1 MNSTTQR
8 RLRNTAKHYN
18 KMKHGWEIKKLGEV
32 FDLQMGKTPSRDNG
46 DYWGGDNV
54 WVAISDLQDKY
65 IGESKEHITDK
76 ALIETKIK
84 KVKAGT
90 TIMSFKLSVGR
101 AAITTQDLYTNEA
114 IMAFNLNEG
123 YDLIA
128 DYIYYY
134 LKGYKWQGANK
145 AVMGLTLNKASISQ
159 NHIAI
164 PPREEQERIVA
175 ELDCLSGV
183 IERKREQLKQFDA
196 LAQSIFYQMFGNPI
210 ANEKGWEVK
219 KLEEVCNKITDGT
232 HDTPERL
239 SSGVKFI
246 TGKHIRA
253 GIIDYDNSDYVLKE
267 IHDEIYARCNP
278 EYGDVLY
285 TNIGAN
291 LGTAAI
297 NVVRYEFSMKNV
309 ALLKVKKDIING
321 YYLQSY
327 LNDEEVKDDIINN
340 FSNGGAQKFLSLKM
354 IAKISIPLPPLV
366 LQQEFA
372 DKIEAIEKQKEL
384 IKQSITQTEELFNS
398 RMDYYFN

>member
-1 MNSTTQR
+1 
-8 RLRNTAKHYN
+8 
-18 KMKHGWEIKKLGEV
+18 MKQGWEIKKLGEV

-76 ALIETKIK
+76 ALTETKIK

-183 IERKREQLKQFDA
+183 IERKREQLQQLDA
-196 LAQSIFYQMFGNPI
+196 LAQSIFYQMFGDPI
-210 ANEKGWEVK
+210 TNEKGWETSQFDNACE
-219 KLEEVCNKITDGT
+219 LITDFVAAGSFADIK
-232 HDTPERL
+232 HN
-239 SSGVKFI
+239 VKYIDRPDFAQL
-246 TGKHIRA
+246 IRTTD
-253 GIIDYDNSDYVLKE
+253 IKNQFTKSDYVYVSESAFNYLWRVKLDKESIILPNVGVNCGEVYYITPTMLPYKNNVLGPNAILVRSNKENNRYLSFLFKTSYFQYQLRTIVNAVGQPKFNKTELK
-267 IHDEIYARCNP
+267 
-278 EYGDVLY
+278 
-285 TNIGAN
+285 
-291 LGTAAI
+291 
-297 NVVRYEFSMKNV
+297 
-309 ALLKVKKDIING
+309 
-321 YYLQSY
+321 Q
-327 LNDEEVKDDIINN
+327 
-340 FSNGGAQKFLSLKM
+340 LSV
-354 IAKISIPLPPLV
+354 ILPPLT

-398 RMDYYFN
+398 RMSYYFN

>member
-1 MNSTTQR
+1 
-8 RLRNTAKHYN
+8 
-18 KMKHGWEIKKLGEV
+18 MKQGWEIKKLGEV

-65 IGESKEHITDK
+65 IGESKEYITDK
-76 ALIETKIK
+76 ALTETKIK

-183 IERKREQLKQFDA
+183 IEKKKQQLKELDA
-196 LAQSIFYQMFGNPI
+196 LAETIFYIMFGDPI
-210 ANEKGWEVK
+210 TNEKGWEVK
-219 KLEEVCNKITDGT
+219 KWEEVF
-232 HDTPERL
+232 DTR
-239 SSGVKFI
+239 
-246 TGKHIRA
+246 TGKLNANVMNENGRYPFFTCSKEIFYIDTYAFDCEALLLA
-253 GIIDYDNSDYVLKE
+253 GNNATANYDVKYYNGKFNAYQRTYVLTLKDNS
-267 IHDEIYARCNP
+267 
-278 EYGDVLY
+278 LY
-285 TNIGAN
+285 K
-291 LGTAAI
+291 
-297 NVVRYEFSMKNV
+297 FFKF
-309 ALLKVKKDIING
+309 AL
-321 YYLQSY
+321 
-327 LNDEEVKDDIINN
+327 ENN
-340 FSNGGAQKFLSLKM
+340 LSLLQEQSIGGMTKYLTLGILHKIEF
-354 IAKISIPLPPLV
+354 IAPPLA

-384 IKQSITQTEELFNS
+384 IKESIKETETLFNA

>member
-134 LKGYKWQGANK
+134 LKGYKWQEANK

>member
-1 MNSTTQR
+1 
-8 RLRNTAKHYN
+8 
-18 KMKHGWEIKKLGEV
+18 MKQGWEIKKLGEV

-46 DYWGGDNV
+46 DYWGGNNV

-76 ALIETKIK
+76 ALTETKIK

-164 PPREEQERIVA
+164 PPREEQERIVE

-183 IERKREQLKQFDA
+183 IEKKREQLRELDA
-196 LAQSIFYQMFGNPI
+196 LAQSIFYQMFGDPI
-210 ANEKGWEVK
+210 TNEKGWEVK
-219 KLEEVCNKITDGT
+219 TFGDCYKLASGNG
-232 HDTPERL
+232 L
-239 SSGVKFI
+239 S
-246 TGKHIRA
+246 A
-253 GIIDYDNSDYVLKE
+253 
-267 IHDEIYARCNP
+267 
-278 EYGDVLY
+278 
-285 TNIGAN
+285 
-291 LGTAAI
+291 
-297 NVVRYEFSMKNV
+297 
-309 ALLKVKKDIING
+309 KDIIEGVYPVYGGNG
-321 YYLQSY
+321 ILGFHHEYNLDGNNIIIGRVGALCGNVRNVVGKAFITDNAFILTKKIENDNTYLLHLLQVHNLRKYAREAMQPVVSNAG
-327 LNDEEVKDDIINN
+327 LKNIEII
-340 FSNGGAQKFLSLKM
+340 
-354 IAKISIPLPPLV
+354 IPPLT

-372 DKIEAIEKQKEL
+372 DKIALIEKQKEL
-384 IKQSITQTEELFNS
+384 IKQSITETEELFNS

>member
-1 MNSTTQR
+1 
-8 RLRNTAKHYN
+8 
-18 KMKHGWEIKKLGEV
+18 MKQGWEIKKLGEV

-76 ALIETKIK
+76 ALTETKIK

-123 YDLIA
+123 YDLIV

-159 NHIAI
+159 NHIAV

-183 IERKREQLKQFDA
+183 IERKREQLRELDA
-196 LAQSIFYQMFGNPI
+196 LAQSIFYQMFGDPI
-210 ANEKGWEVK
+210 TNEKGWEVK

-253 GIIDYDNSDYVLKE
+253 GVIDYDNSDYVLKE

-297 NVVRYEFSMKNV
+297 NIVRYEFSMKNV
-309 ALLKVKKDIING
+309 ALLKVNKDIING

-327 LNDEEVKDDIINN
+327 LNDEEVKNDIINS

-354 IAKISIPLPPLV
+354 IAKISIPIPSLA
-366 LQQEFA
+366 LQQQFA
-372 DKIEAIEKQKEL
+372 EKIEAIEKQKEL
-384 IKQSITQTEELFNS
+384 IKKSISETETLFNA

>member
-1 MNSTTQR
+1 
-8 RLRNTAKHYN
+8 
-18 KMKHGWEIKKLGEV
+18 MKQGWEIKKLGEV

-46 DYWGGDNV
+46 DYWGGNNV

-76 ALIETKIK
+76 ALTETKIK

-164 PPREEQERIVA
+164 PPREEQERIVE

-183 IERKREQLKQFDA
+183 IEKKREQLRELDA
-196 LAQSIFYQMFGNPI
+196 LAQSIFYQMFGDPI
-210 ANEKGWEVK
+210 TNEKGWEVK
-219 KLEEVCNKITDGT
+219 KLEEVCHKIGDGLHGTPKYDEDGGVAFINGNNLIDGKIVITDRTLFVNDIEAQKYRIDMDANTILLSINGT
-232 HDTPERL
+232 LGRTAIFRNENVILGKSACYCNINNTFLITKFVEHLMNSL
-239 SSGVKFI
+239 SFKGFLEDNSSKSTIKNVGLKA
-246 TGKHIRA
+246 IRGY
-253 GIIDYDNSDYVLKE
+253 GII
-267 IHDEIYARCNP
+267 
-278 EYGDVLY
+278 
-285 TNIGAN
+285 
-291 LGTAAI
+291 
-297 NVVRYEFSMKNV
+297 
-309 ALLKVKKDIING
+309 
-321 YYLQSY
+321 
-327 LNDEEVKDDIINN
+327 
-340 FSNGGAQKFLSLKM
+340 
-354 IAKISIPLPPLV
+354 LPPLT

-372 DKIEAIEKQKEL
+372 NKIEAIEKQKEL

>member
-1 MNSTTQR
+1 
-8 RLRNTAKHYN
+8 
-18 KMKHGWEIKKLGEV
+18 MKQGWEIKKLGEV

-76 ALIETKIK
+76 ALTETKIK

-183 IERKREQLKQFDA
+183 IEKKREQLKQLDA
-196 LAQSIFYQMFGNPI
+196 LAQSIFYQMFGDPI
-210 ANEKGWEVK
+210 TNEKGWEVK
-219 KLEEVCNKITDGT
+219 KLGEVGK
-232 HDTPERL
+232 
-239 SSGVKFI
+239 VI
-246 TGKHIRA
+246 TGNTPSTK
-253 GIIDYDNSDYVLKE
+253 
-267 IHDEIYARCNP
+267 
-278 EYGDVLY
+278 
-285 TNIGAN
+285 
-291 LGTAAI
+291 
-297 NVVRYEFSMKNV
+297 
-309 ALLKVKKDIING
+309 
-321 YYLQSY
+321 
-327 LNDEEVKDDIINN
+327 DEEN
-340 FSNGGAQKFLSLKM
+340 
-354 IAKISIPLPPLV
+354 
-366 LQQEFA
+366 
-372 DKIEAIEKQKEL
+372 
-384 IKQSITQTEELFNS
+384 
-398 RMDYYFN
+398 Y

>member
-1 MNSTTQR
+1 
-8 RLRNTAKHYN
+8 
-18 KMKHGWEIKKLGEV
+18 MKQGWEIKKLGDFIKEHSIRNKSGVEYPVYSVTNSQGFCKDYFSKEV
-32 FDLQMGKTPSRDNG
+32 ASKEKRTYKIVPFGCFAYNPSRI
-46 DYWGGDNV
+46 NV
-54 WVAISDLQDKY
+54 GSVDWQHCEENVIVSPLYVVFSISKDVMQGFL
-65 IGESKEHITDK
+65 
-76 ALIETKIK
+76 L
-84 KVKAGT
+84 
-90 TIMSFKLSVGR
+90 R
-101 AAITTQDLYTNEA
+101 
-114 IMAFNLNEG
+114 
-123 YDLIA
+123 
-128 DYIYYY
+128 Y
-134 LKGYKWQGANK
+134 LKSNFAMSLIDNFARGTVRANLK
-145 AVMGLTLNKASISQ
+145 FDTLCSFP
-159 NHIAI
+159 IAI
-164 PPREEQERIVA
+164 PSREEQEKIVE

-183 IERKREQLKQFDA
+183 IEKKREQLRELDS
-196 LAQSIFYQMFGNPI
+196 LAQSIFYQMFGDPI
-210 ANEKGWEVK
+210 TNEKGWEVK
-219 KLEEVCNKITDGT
+219 KLGEVCNKLTDGT

-253 GIIDYDNSDYVLKE
+253 GVIDYDNSDYVLKE

-297 NVVRYEFSMKNV
+297 NIVRYEFSMKNV
-309 ALLKVKKDIING
+309 ALLKVNKDIING

-327 LNDEEVKDDIINN
+327 LNDEEVKNDIINS

-354 IAKISIPLPPLV
+354 IAKISIPIPSLT

-384 IKQSITQTEELFNS
+384 IKKSISETETLFNA

>member
-1 MNSTTQR
+1 
-8 RLRNTAKHYN
+8 
-18 KMKHGWEIKKLGEV
+18 MKQGWEIKKLGEV

-46 DYWGGDNV
+46 DYWGGNNV

-76 ALIETKIK
+76 ALTETKIK

-164 PPREEQERIVA
+164 PPREEQERIVE

-183 IERKREQLKQFDA
+183 IEKKREQLKQLDA
-196 LAQSIFYQMFGNPI
+196 LAQSIFYQMFGDPI
-210 ANEKGWEVK
+210 TNEKGWEENIIGNLAEFYNGVAH
-219 KLEEVCNKITDGT
+219 EGSISEDGQY
-232 HDTPERL
+232 DVIN
-239 SSGVKFI
+239 SKFI
-246 TGKHIRA
+246 STQGEIRKHCDSQIFPLMKNDIVMVMSDVRNGKALAKCYLIET
-253 GIIDYDNSDYVLKE
+253 SDKYTLNQRICAFRNYNCFKP
-267 IHDEIYARCNP
+267 IFLYYYLNRHPYYLRFDDGNGQTNLRRN
-278 EYGDVLY
+278 DVLNCPVY
-285 TNIGAN
+285 I
-291 LGTAAI
+291 
-297 NVVRYEFSMKNV
+297 
-309 ALLKVKKDIING
+309 
-321 YYLQSY
+321 
-327 LNDEEVKDDIINN
+327 
-340 FSNGGAQKFLSLKM
+340 
-354 IAKISIPLPPLV
+354 PPLA

-384 IKQSITQTEELFNS
+384 IKKSISETETLFNA